1 MVDEVTRETRIKDL
15 GASVRLVN
23 SLASGYPL
31 FFFGKRD
38 ATVGDYVDLPDK
50 TIMRVSNFGRKSL
63 RDWKR
68 LTAHLREEYTLEDR
82 EQSVEQ
88 HEEYHA
94 LKKLRATLNTIGGV
108 HKNLARLYGELA
120 EIVLPAERT

>member
-1 MVDEVTRETRIKDL
+1 MAGEVTRETRIKDL
-15 GASVRLVN
+15 DAPVRMVN
-23 SLASGYPL
+23 ALANGVPL

-38 ATVGDYVDLPDK
+38 ATVGDYIDLPDE
-50 TIMRVSNFGRKSL
+50 TMMRIAHFGRKSL

-68 LTAHLREEYTLEDR
+68 LTAHLREGYTLEDR

-120 EIVLPAERT
+120 EIVLPAEQA

>member
-1 MVDEVTRETRIKDL
+1 MAGEVTRETRIKDL
-15 GASVRLVN
+15 DATVRLVN
-23 SLASGYPL
+23 ALANGVPL

-38 ATVGDYVDLPDK
+38 ATVGDYIDLPDE
-50 TIMRVSNFGRKSL
+50 TMMRIAHFGRKSL

-68 LTAHLREEYTLEDR
+68 LTAHLREGYTLEDR

-120 EIVLPAERT
+120 EIVLPAEQA